1 METNTKLRNLTIISE
16 IHPQHYGSMSEI
28 KRMILQSKISGADI
42 VKLQLY
48 SSKKLWGDDK
58 RLYLDTT
65 KDELKEINNFCNDSG
80 IELSA
85 SIFDEEKLDWCEELD
100 FKKYKIASRTIKD
113 DLPLCEKIISTNKDV
128 IASLGMYDFEKK
140 GVPFKKDN
148 IKYLYC
154 VAKYPTQLYE
164 VDMPDF
170 ESSFFSGYSD
180 HTVGIDA
187 CLFAISRGAKIIEKH
202 FSNNKSLN
210 VQTQAAHT
218 GSMDMHDL
226 ENIRKFSDS
235 FNLLR
240 INAKKK

>member
-1 METNTKLRNLTIISE
+1 MKTNPEQRNVLIISE
-16 IHPQHYGSMSEI
+16 IAPQHMGSMSEI

-48 SSKKLWGDDK
+48 SSEKLWGDKK

-65 KDELKEINNFCNDSG
+65 KEELKEINTFCEDTD

-85 SIFDEEKLDWCEELD
+85 SIFDEEKLDWCEQLN
-100 FKKYKIASRTIKD
+100 FKRYKIASRTIKD
-113 DLPLCEKIISTNKDV
+113 DLPLCEKIISTNKNI
-128 IASLGMYDFEKK
+128 IASLGMYDYEKN
-140 GVPFKKDN
+140 GIPFKKNN

-164 VDMPDF
+164 IKMPDF
-170 ESSFFSGYSD
+170 DNSFFSGFSD

-187 CLFAISRGAKIIEKH
+187 CLFAVSKGAKILEKH

-210 VQTQAAHT
+210 VSTQAAHI

-226 ENIRKFSDS
+226 EKIRKFSDS

-240 INAKKK
+240 NNA

>member
-1 METNTKLRNLTIISE
+1 MKTNKEQRDVLIISE
-16 IHPQHYGSMSEI
+16 IAPQHMGSMSEV

-48 SSKKLWGDDK
+48 SSEKLWGDKK

-65 KDELKEINNFCNDSG
+65 QDELREINDYCEDTG

-85 SIFDEEKLDWCEELD
+85 SIFDEEKLEWCEKLN
-100 FKKYKIASRTIKD
+100 FKRYKIASRTIQD
-113 DLPLCEKIISTNKDV
+113 TQLCKKIISTKKEV
-128 IASLGMYDFEKK
+128 IASLGMYDFEKN
-140 GVPFKKDN
+140 GVPFKDDN
-148 IKYLYC
+148 LEYLYC
-154 VAKYPTQLYE
+154 VAKYPTQLFE
-164 VDMPDF
+164 VKMPNFDN
-170 ESSFFSGYSD
+170 SFFKGFSD
-180 HTVGIDA
+180 HTIGIDA

-210 VQTQAAHT
+210 VSTQAAHF

-226 ENIRKFSDS
+226 ENIRKFADS

-240 INAKKK
+240 LSV